1 MIGQAITILI
11 VYALL
16 SIALIISAG
25 VSIPVIVSII
35 IQTLWMFLL
44 IYDTKCLVEGK
55 CNTWAWVR
63 TILMLLIP
71 AILIILMTAKAGG
84 ALSTVERYMKSTED
98 DDRARQR
105 R

>member
-1 MIGQAITILI
+1 MLGQVITILI
-11 VYALL
+11 VYFLL
-16 SIALIISAG
+16 SIALLISAG
-25 VSIPVIVSII
+25 FNVPVIVSIF
-35 IQTLWMFLL
+35 IQSLWMILL
-44 IYDTKCLVEGK
+44 IYDTKCLVEGN

-84 ALSTVERYMKSTED
+84 AFSTVESYMKSTDE

>member
-1 MIGQAITILI
+1 MLGQVITILT
-11 VYALL
+11 VYFLL
-16 SIALIISAG
+16 SINLL
-25 VSIPVIVSII
+25 VSSGFSVPVIVSIF
-35 IQTLWMFLL
+35 IQSLWMILL
-44 IYDTKCLVEGK
+44 IYDTKCLVEGN

-84 ALSTVERYMKSTED
+84 AFSTVESYMKSTDE